1 MSNKSTNF
9 LAILGCLTWW
19 LATAQAQ
26 PKSLYPQLGLV
37 PDLSE
42 AAQQKFARILAL
54 NEKEAQ
60 EQTLSKL
67 EEAERDYLINE
78 LDGMYDETKEH
89 LWDVQGGGCS
99 WYCGV
104 NEMSIKASSYLPLHA
119 GNTYEPGNAHD
130 FDFRTAWVEG
140 APGGGVGQYI
150 EYKFLDLSAR
160 INQINIFNGYVKSDK
175 AWQENARAKTLELS
189 VNGKP
194 YAILHLQD
202 TKAEQR
208 FAVAP
213 IGYHPRSGDLTLRFK
228 VLAVFPGSK
237 YEDLAITEIYFD
249 GLDVHCLAQGTPVA
263 LANGR
268 QLPIEQVAVGDT
280 VLTYDERAQGLC
292 PAVVEQ
298 LAQARHRHLVRYEFD
313 NGLHLTA
320 TPDHPLLRA
329 GEGWGSLQ
337 PEQSAQYVGLG
348 QVGCLALGNDLVV
361 AGPSGPTRARLVRI
375 TTLEQWQT
383 TYTIAK
389 LSAGNS
395 FIASGLVVGTEEL
408 AGQ

>member
-1 MSNKSTNF
+1 MTNKPTKF
-9 LAILGCLTWW
+9 LTILGCLTWW

-26 PKSLYPQLGLV
+26 PKSLYPRLGLV

-42 AAQQKFARILAL
+42 AAQQKFARIQAL

-60 EQTLSKL
+60 EQVLSKL
-67 EEAERDYLINE
+67 EQAERDYLDKE
-78 LDGMYDETKEH
+78 LGGMYDETKEH
-89 LWDVQGGGCS
+89 LWEVQGGGCS

-104 NEMSIKASSYLPLHA
+104 NEMSVKASSHLPARA
-119 GNTYEPGNAHD
+119 GNTYEADNAHD

-140 APGGGVGQYI
+140 APGNGAGQYI
-150 EYKFLDLSAR
+150 EYRFMDLAAR
-160 INQINIFNGYVKSDK
+160 ITEINIFNGYAKSDK

-189 VNGKP
+189 VNGRP

-202 TKAEQR
+202 TKAQQS
-208 FAVAP
+208 FTVAR
-213 IGYHPRSGDLTLRFK
+213 IGYHPKSGNLTLRFK

-237 YEDLAITEIYFD
+237 YQDLAITEIYFD
-249 GLDVHCLAQGTPVA
+249 GLDVHCLALGTPVA

-268 QLPIEQVAVGDT
+268 QLPIELLAVGDT
-280 VLTYDERAQGLC
+280 VLSYDARAQCLR

-329 GEGWGSLQ
+329 EEGWGSLR

-348 QVGCLALGNDLVV
+348 QVGTLPWATLLWWPALR
-361 AGPSGPTRARLVRI
+361 TRPPV
-375 TTLEQWQT
+375 Q
-383 TYTIAK
+383 
-389 LSAGNS
+389 G
-395 FIASGLVVGTEEL
+395 
-408 AGQ
+408 